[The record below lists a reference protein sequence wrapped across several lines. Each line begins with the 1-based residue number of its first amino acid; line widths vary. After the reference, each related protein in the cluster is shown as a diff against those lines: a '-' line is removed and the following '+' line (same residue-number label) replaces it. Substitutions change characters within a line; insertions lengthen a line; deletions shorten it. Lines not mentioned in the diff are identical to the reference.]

1 MQITLETKEV
11 CSGIVSVRQTPEADG
26 GSPWRGLHP
35 PDPCVSGVWEN
46 ILNLTSELKTL
57 PIV

>member
-46 ILNLTSELKTL
+46 ILNLTSEL
-57 PIV
+57 